1 MSSESAPIPEVPD
14 HAMDTSSLKDIVSE
28 TNKML
33 ESILELSNSAFLP
46 SDAVLSDTWRE
57 LKHRCELIQPLV
69 SDCEVGPPQ
78 LLVVGQSNSGKSS
91 LINEMLGQTVVSQS
105 QGPNRVAHQIS
116 KICYSPTSYTNGSN
130 GQDETEQSPSSIEEA
145 PITFVE
151 RGLPNEFLKQSR
163 FEIVDCTGSSE
174 LPPITEWDKDKSGAP
189 TAIVYVID
197 AIEGISVEVEE
208 DLMQLRMGCSSSQL
222 FFVLNKMDALTGI
235 QDTDEASSVGVRD
248 NVLTRLRQWGLCS
261 PGDSTLTPVNLFCLS
276 CRTLKS
282 RRRKNGENNT
292 ANDFNKNCIMEM
304 DRLRQTLSRCISLRL
319 QRQLQDL
326 LPRLE
331 ETSAALTALAIKTD
345 DFRASRKQAWK
356 TILDLNSRIARSR
369 DQADSATVL
378 LDRLRDK
385 LKSKKPEIQE
395 AAKDFEL
402 REPMQYKQQQNWA
415 EAEIERLV
423 RELQQRCCQEF
434 AEAELT
440 DRLRTTDDVI
450 TKLISFQDEYFD
462 SNRPLAPRIEKKFF
476 IKLDSDRHAG
486 ASDKTSSLTRRFSAN
501 KVDFM
506 FRSKTA
512 KHFDPKWKLETA
524 KKFTSFA
531 DLKPLLKQS
540 LEQLTTLIHVAQT
553 DTMTAVD
560 RAVKP
565 VESFLKKLKNRKNM
579 LREISSTC
587 LKLWLRLRSVLS
599 ETECSKL
606 LKQSLSCIAIGSQGS
621 PVYAEKRLKAETSRK
636 TLVLKK
642 IYLDDR
648 QLTAMAAALHY
659 SCTST
664 RDSLV
669 RIEHLQLKRLNDRPT
684 LWKLLVWTER
694 LPFNMEQQLSE
705 LCQTLSLSDRLK
717 IGLNIAESLA
727 QMHLDGQPHL
737 NLHMGNIFVSPENR
751 SVRLSD
757 VGQGRYTPL
766 LLLRREAT
774 LPSSGCPPELLPQP
788 AVAAAVGQI
797 RSVNFASADT
807 FSLGAVLKALIFGS
821 KSPPKFEEINDEI
834 STLIEDCIQSNPAQ
848 RPTPADVAERLR
860 QLLKEPTKAKV
871 TLKVET
877 GKDSQSA
884 FYA

>member
-14 HAMDTSSLKDIVSE
+14 HAMDTGSLKDIVSE

-222 FFVLNKMDALTGI
+222 FFVLNKVDALTGI
-235 QDTDEASSVGVRD
+235 QDTDEASPVGVRD
-248 NVLTRLRQWGLCS
+248 NVLTRLRQ
-261 PGDSTLTPVNLFCLS
+261 
-276 CRTLKS
+276 
-282 RRRKNGENNT
+282 
-292 ANDFNKNCIMEM
+292 
-304 DRLRQTLSRCISLRL
+304 L

-462 SNRPLAPRIEKKFF
+462 SNRPLAPRIDKKFS

-540 LEQLTTLIHVAQT
+540 LEQLTTLIH
-553 DTMTAVD
+553 
-560 RAVKP
+560 
-565 VESFLKKLKNRKNM
+565 
-579 LREISSTC
+579 
-587 LKLWLRLRSVLS
+587 
-599 ETECSKL
+599 
-606 LKQSLSCIAIGSQGS
+606 SLSCIAIGSQGC

-664 RDSLV
+664 RDFLV

-684 LWKLLVWTER
+684 LWKLL
-694 LPFNMEQQLSE
+694 
-705 LCQTLSLSDRLK
+705 
-717 IGLNIAESLA
+717 
-727 QMHLDGQPHL
+727 
-737 NLHMGNIFVSPENR
+737 VSPENR

-860 QLLKEPTKAKV
+860 QLLKEPTKAK
-871 TLKVET
+871 K
-877 GKDSQSA
+877 
-884 FYA
+884 

>member
-1 MSSESAPIPEVPD
+1 
-14 HAMDTSSLKDIVSE
+14 
-28 TNKML
+28 
-33 ESILELSNSAFLP
+33 
-46 SDAVLSDTWRE
+46 
-57 LKHRCELIQPLV
+57 
-69 SDCEVGPPQ
+69 
-78 LLVVGQSNSGKSS
+78 
-91 LINEMLGQTVVSQS
+91 
-105 QGPNRVAHQIS
+105 
-116 KICYSPTSYTNGSN
+116 
-130 GQDETEQSPSSIEEA
+130 
-145 PITFVE
+145 
-151 RGLPNEFLKQSR
+151 
-163 FEIVDCTGSSE
+163 
-174 LPPITEWDKDKSGAP
+174 
-189 TAIVYVID
+189 
-197 AIEGISVEVEE
+197 
-208 DLMQLRMGCSSSQL
+208 
-222 FFVLNKMDALTGI
+222 
-235 QDTDEASSVGVRD
+235 
-248 NVLTRLRQWGLCS
+248 
-261 PGDSTLTPVNLFCLS
+261 
-276 CRTLKS
+276 
-282 RRRKNGENNT
+282 
-292 ANDFNKNCIMEM
+292 
-304 DRLRQTLSRCISLRL
+304 
-319 QRQLQDL
+319 
-326 LPRLE
+326 
-331 ETSAALTALAIKTD
+331 
-345 DFRASRKQAWK
+345 
-356 TILDLNSRIARSR
+356 
-369 DQADSATVL
+369 
-378 LDRLRDK
+378 
-385 LKSKKPEIQE
+385 
-395 AAKDFEL
+395 
-402 REPMQYKQQQNWA
+402 MQYKQQQNWA

-462 SNRPLAPRIEKKFF
+462 SNRPLAPRIDKKFS

-565 VESFLKKLKNRKNM
+565 VESFSKKTKKSQKYA
-579 LREISSTC
+579 SSTC

-606 LKQSLSCIAIGSQGS
+606 LKQSLSCIAIGSQGC

-664 RDSLV
+664 RDFLV

-684 LWKLLVWTER
+684 LWKLL
-694 LPFNMEQQLSE
+694 
-705 LCQTLSLSDRLK
+705 
-717 IGLNIAESLA
+717 
-727 QMHLDGQPHL
+727 
-737 NLHMGNIFVSPENR
+737 VSPENR